1 MTLILSTKEGVSA
14 SGSGSFPGNYVS
26 HTLSP
31 KIRPPSDDPFN
42 IAGGGS
48 SITVTY
54 TPDPFI
60 FPMQYI
66 DYLSNSGEVIRINGV
81 DAWDRVPPPAESPQ
95 IIKMQEA
102 TGDVVDYFVTVT
114 SIEEVAGEEGAG
126 STYITH
132 TTTFQMEIFAD
143 YDISKAQLVAA
154 VDARR

>member
-1 MTLILSTKEGVSA
+1 MSIILSTKEGIA
-14 SGSGSFPGNYVS
+14 ATGSGSFPGNYVS
-26 HTLSP
+26 HALSP
-31 KIRPPSDDPFN
+31 KIRPPSDDPFS
-42 IAGGGS
+42 IVGGGS

-60 FPMQYI
+60 FPLQYI
-66 DYLSNSGEVIRINGV
+66 DYANNSGEIVRINGV
-81 DAWDRVPPPAESPQ
+81 DAWDRVPPPSQSPQ

-126 STYITH
+126 STFITH
-132 TTTFQMEIFAD
+132 STTFQLEIFAD
-143 YDISKAQLVAA
+143 YDISKDILIAA